1 MLSDLTERIFAAM
14 HRPFEDKGILL
25 PEQLP
30 QYIAQL
36 DNAIEL
42 ERMANPKNSSES
54 DRDNAPRKDPLG
66 RRAFPFMELLK
77 QAHQNNEPIVWGVD

>member
-14 HRPFEDKGILL
+14 HRPFEAKGILL

-30 QYIAQL
+30 EYIAQL
-36 DNAIEL
+36 DNVIEL
-42 ERMANPKNSSES
+42 ERTANSKNSNQS
-54 DRDNAPRKDPLG
+54 DEDNTLRKDPLG